1 MSKYNIDDIVCGSPF
16 INDYTKSELTPPSA
30 IREFVNKISNT
41 NKIIDK
47 INSVCKIVFLGDVI
61 VFTPRIRA
69 KTSKKDLFQRM
80 VYARDHIRKLL
91 CDLGFDTYVYQDMR
105 YCATVSLSLREPKNK
120 QRLQQLGN
128 VFKFMYK
135 SPVLTQSIL
144 DSIKQHKR

>member
-16 INDYTKSELTPPSA
+16 INDYTKSELTSPSA

-80 VYARDHIRKLL
+80 VYARDHIRK
-91 CDLGFDTYVYQDMR
+91 
-105 YCATVSLSLREPKNK
+105 
-120 QRLQQLGN
+120 
-128 VFKFMYK
+128 
-135 SPVLTQSIL
+135 
-144 DSIKQHKR
+144 